1 MTANTISKAQRTR
14 GESYVAPTPVPKTQ
28 RTRGRPS
35 TFDEERIP
43 EAVELALNGATS
55 VEIAAHFGVDPA
67 TYWRWEQAYPEL
79 RKAVRAAKDIQ
90 DARVV
95 DALRINSV
103 MGNVTAQI
111 FWLKNRQPQ
120 EWRDRHE
127 TEIIVPDT
135 SDQPA
140 LPTKTL
146 ALQMLAFLNGAMYD
160 PEQVEPQP
168 KTLDLTANA
177 REETEHARTE
187 DAGRSLGHRE
197 PSHVGGGVGIDPD
210 FDLDPG
216 EL

>member
-1 MTANTISKAQRTR
+1 MTASISKEQRTR
-14 GESYVAPTPVPKTQ
+14 GEAYEAPAPVPKAK

-79 RKAVRAAKDIQ
+79 RKAVKDAKDVQ

-95 DALRINSV
+95 DALRINTV

-111 FWLKNRQPQ
+111 FWLKNRQPGLWRERQ
-120 EWRDRHE
+120 EHE
-127 TEIIVPDT
+127 LVVNGDAAE
-135 SDQPA
+135 QPERS
-140 LPTKTL
+140 TKEL
-146 ALQMLAFLNGAMYD
+146 ALEMLGMLNDAVYAS
-160 PEQVEPQP
+160 EQPVEPM

-177 REETEHARTE
+177 REETEHEPIRSHE
-187 DAGRSLGHRE
+187 HAGATGSLLRAA
-197 PSHVGGGVGIDPD
+197 DPD